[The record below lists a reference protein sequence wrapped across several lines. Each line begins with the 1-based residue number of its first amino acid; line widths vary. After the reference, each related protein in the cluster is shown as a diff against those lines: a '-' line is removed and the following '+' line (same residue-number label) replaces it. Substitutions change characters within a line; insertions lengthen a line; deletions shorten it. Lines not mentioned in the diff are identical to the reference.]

1 MAGKIKWTSEQ
12 LDAIRVK
19 DSNLLVAAAA
29 GAGKTAVLVER
40 IIQRIMDPRDPVD
53 IDRLLVVTFTN
64 AAATEMKERIGDALS
79 DALENQPESEVLQRQ
94 LALLNR
100 ASITTI
106 HSFCLEVIKNN
117 FHQLDIDPNFR
128 IANET
133 EGLLLKLEALEEL
146 FEDRYLKDDMDEDF
160 LDLVESYS
168 SNRDDKRL
176 QDMVLRLYDF
186 VQSHPWP
193 EEWLH
198 NHSRTFNI
206 PDGTDLGNTPWG
218 KELLE
223 STRVEVMGLAESMA
237 QAIDIIEGDPG
248 LQPYL
253 KNFVEEHS
261 AIEAILKGF
270 HDGWESVQDYV
281 SKVDFKRLSR
291 CGKDADKDK
300 QERVKK
306 IRDNAKAGIGKIED
320 KLFAVEPD
328 QVIRDLRSLYPKMK
342 CLTDLVLELGER
354 YRAKKRDKGLVDF
367 NDLEHMCLEI
377 LLDED
382 EDGKRIPS
390 EIALKLRDR
399 YEEVLVDEYQD
410 SNLVQEVILTTVS
423 RKDDQRPN
431 MFMVGDVKQSIYRF
445 RQARPELFLEKYASY
460 SLKPGSRDRKIQLFK
475 NFRSR
480 KSVIDGVNFIFSQI
494 MSQNV
499 GELDYNDEEALNL
512 GAVFKEG
519 AHGESPEGEPV
530 EFHIIDMKVDS
541 SLEDAEPYQNTSP
554 DYRDF
559 GEDDEDSED
568 GDEGLTGGEPL
579 DIIQTEARIIA
590 RRILELVSPEGKE
603 KPARIFD
610 KAKGDYRKAE
620 FRDIVILLRTT
631 VNWADTFQEELSL
644 QGIPAY
650 SDSGTGY
657 FKTIEVQTML
667 SLLQIIDNP
676 MQDIPLLAV
685 LRSPIESW
693 SPEELID
700 VRLVD
705 RESTLYEALVKKA
718 REGEGRLAQKALAFI
733 EKLNSWRD
741 ISQYMSTDELIW
753 YLYGETG
760 YYSCVGALP
769 GGVQRQANLRILFER
784 ARQYEETSYKGLF
797 NFILYIDRLKTSQG
811 DMGSAKIL
819 GENENV
825 VRIMSIHKSKG
836 LEFPIVFVAGCGK
849 KFNLMDTTRNILFHH
864 DLGLGPDYVDFDR
877 RIIYSTLAKESLK
890 HRITLETLSEE
901 MRILYVALTRARER
915 LIITGAVKDLE
926 REVGRWADALAFE
939 GLKLPEYETMR
950 ARRFLDWIGPVII
963 RHEDGTP
970 LRQILDP
977 ENTET
982 YGLINHESRWKL
994 YLHNKADAMGVE
1006 ISQDSSLKSGD
1017 FLWEIGEEDEIS
1029 LMDEVTNRLGWKY
1042 SHEQA
1047 SRLPVKVSVTEL
1059 KRHLD
1064 TEFSEEIPTMSLAM
1078 PTLIR
1083 RPSFLEEE
1091 ARSLTSAEW
1100 GSLLHFVLQH
1110 LDCKRATS
1118 GDAIR
1123 DQIEDMVKVQLITEE
1138 QARVVDILRIER
1150 FLQSPLGIR
1159 MLRAE
1164 KIFKEVPFTIE
1175 LPSTRLYPEL
1185 SGSICENDGIILQ
1198 GIVDCYFEEP
1208 EGIVLV
1214 DYKTDYVAPKGGL
1227 QAIRDRYKAQ
1237 IDYYAYALE
1246 GITDKK
1252 VIGRYIYLFWNGQVL
1267 EF

>member
-1 MAGKIKWTSEQ
+1 MAGKIKWTREQ
-12 LDAIRVK
+12 LDAVRVK
-19 DSNLLVAAAA
+19 GSNLLVAAAA

-40 IIQRIMDPRDPVD
+40 IIQRIMDPKDSVD

-79 DALENQPESEVLQRQ
+79 DALENDPESEVLQRQ

-146 FEDRYLKDDMDEDF
+146 FEDRYLQDEMDEDF

-176 QDMVLRLYDF
+176 QDMVLGLYDF

-198 NHSRTFNI
+198 NHSRAFNI
-206 PDGTDLGNTPWG
+206 PYGTDLGNTPWG

-237 QAIDIIEGDPG
+237 QAIDIIKGDPG

-270 HDGWESVQDYV
+270 HEGWESVHDYV
-281 SKVDFKRLSR
+281 SKVDFKRLPR
-291 CGKDADKDK
+291 YGKDADKDK
-300 QERVKK
+300 QEQVKK
-306 IRDNAKAGIGKIED
+306 IRDNVKAGIKRIQD
-320 KLFAVEPD
+320 RLFAIEPD
-328 QVIRDLRSLYPKMK
+328 QVIRDLRSLYPRMK
-342 CLTDLVLELGER
+342 CLIDLVLELGER
-354 YRAKKRDKGLVDF
+354 YQAKKRDKGLVDF

-377 LLDED
+377 LLDKD
-382 EDGKRIPS
+382 ENGERIPS
-390 EIALKLRDR
+390 EIALNLRER

-410 SNLVQEVILTTVS
+410 SNLVQEVILSTIS
-423 RKDDQRPN
+423 RKYDQRPN

-445 RQARPELFLEKYASY
+445 RQARPDLFLEKYFSY

-480 KSVIDGVNFIFSQI
+480 KSIIDGVNFIFSQI
-494 MSQNV
+494 MSKNV
-499 GELDYNDEEALNL
+499 GELDYDDEEALNL

-519 AHGESPEGEPV
+519 AHGEPPEGEPI
-530 EFHIIDMKVDS
+530 EFHIIDMKDDAS
-541 SLEDAEPYQNTSP
+541 PEDAEPYQNTSS
-554 DYRDF
+554 DYGDL
-559 GEDDEDSED
+559 GEDDEDGED
-568 GDEGLTGGEPL
+568 GDEGARGEPL

-590 RRILELVSPEGKE
+590 RRILELVSPEGKG

-644 QGIPAY
+644 QGIPVY

-705 RESTLYEALVKKA
+705 RESTFYEALVKKA
-718 REGEGRLAQKALAFI
+718 QEGEDRLAQKARAFI
-733 EKLNSWRD
+733 DKLNRWRD

-797 NFILYIDRLKTSQG
+797 NFILYIDRLKTGQG

-849 KFNLMDTTRNILFHH
+849 QFNLMDTTRNILFHH
-864 DLGLGPDYVDFDR
+864 DLGLGPDYVDYDR

-915 LIITGAVKDLE
+915 LIITGAVKDLR
-926 REVGRWADALAFE
+926 REVSRWADALAIE
-939 GLKLPEYETMR
+939 DLKLPEYETMR
-950 ARRFLDWIGPVII
+950 ARRFLDWIGPAII
-963 RHEDGTP
+963 RHKDGLP

-977 ENTET
+977 EGMDTDR
-982 YGLINHESRWKL
+982 LIAHDSRWKL
-994 YLHNKADAMGVE
+994 SLYGKADAMGVE
-1006 ISQDSSLKSGD
+1006 ILQDSSIKSGD
-1017 FLWEIGEEDEIS
+1017 LLWEIGEEDEIS
-1029 LMDEVTNRLGWKY
+1029 LRDEVINRLSWKY
-1042 SHEQA
+1042 PHDQA

-1064 TEFSEEIPTMSLAM
+1064 TEFSEEIPAMSLAM

-1091 ARSLTSAEW
+1091 ARGLTSAEW

-1110 LDCKRATS
+1110 LDFKRATS
-1118 GDAIR
+1118 EDAIR
-1123 DQIEDMVKVQLITEE
+1123 AQIEDMVKIQLITKE
-1138 QARVVDILRIER
+1138 QAQVVDILRIGR
-1150 FLQSPLGIR
+1150 FLRSPLGTR
-1159 MLRAE
+1159 MLKAE

-1175 LPSTRLYPEL
+1175 LPSIRLYPEL

-1214 DYKTDYVAPKGGL
+1214 DYKTDYVEPKGGL
-1227 QAIRDRYKAQ
+1227 EAIRDRYKAQ

-1246 GITDKK
+1246 EITDKK
-1252 VIGRYIYLFWNGQVL
+1252 VIGRYIYLFWNGQIL